1 MRFLASNE
9 TKRLLLL
16 TGDPGV
22 GKTTVLLK
30 IVEALKARGYKV
42 GGMVSREVRSRG
54 RRIGFEILD
63 LAGGGSGWL
72 AHVGQKTGPQVGKYR
87 VNLKDL
93 DTIGAGS
100 IIKAVENSDVVVVDE
115 IGPME
120 LFSEGFKDAVKRAVD
135 SGKLVVGVIHWKARH
150 SLIDDVRARKDAEV
164 FMVTYENRE
173 NLDKAII
180 ERVVKFLESSRK
192 KKAL

>member
-1 MRFLASNE
+1 MASNE

-22 GKTTVLLK
+22 GKTTVLLG
-30 IVEALKARGYKV
+30 IVEALKVRGYKV
-42 GGMVSREVRSRG
+42 GGMVSREVRSHG

-100 IIKAVENSDVVVVDE
+100 IIKAVENSDVIAVDE

-120 LFSEGFKDAVKRAVD
+120 LFSEGFKDAIRRAVE
-135 SGKLVVGVIHWKARH
+135 SGKIVVGVIHSRVRH
-150 SLIDDVRARKDAEV
+150 SLTDDLRTRKDTEV
-164 FMVTYENRE
+164 FRVTYENRE
-173 NLDKAII
+173 ILDTTITKKIV
-180 ERVVKFLESSRK
+180 EFLESSCK

>member
-1 MRFLASNE
+1 MASNE

-16 TGDPGV
+16 TGDSGV

-42 GGMVSREVRSRG
+42 GGMVSREVRSNG

-63 LAGGGSGWL
+63 LAGDGSGWL

-93 DTIGAGS
+93 DTVGAGS
-100 IIKAVENSDVVVVDE
+100 IIKAVENSDVIAVDE

-120 LFSEGFKDAVKRAVD
+120 LFSEGFKDAVKNAAD
-135 SGKLVVGVIHWKARH
+135 SRKPVVGVVHRSARH
-150 SLIDDVRARKDAEV
+150 SLTDGVRAREDAEV
-164 FMVTYENRE
+164 FRVTYENRE
-173 NLDKAII
+173 ILDTTITKKIV
-180 ERVVKFLESSRK
+180 EFLESSCK